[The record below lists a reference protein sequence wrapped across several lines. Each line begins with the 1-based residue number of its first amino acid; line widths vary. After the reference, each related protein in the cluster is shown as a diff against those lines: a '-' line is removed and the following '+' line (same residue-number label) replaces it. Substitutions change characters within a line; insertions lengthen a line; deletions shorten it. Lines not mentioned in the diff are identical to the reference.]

1 MSSLK
6 KYLVKHAQDTIVLSI
21 LVGAVFV
28 NYFIYAKI
36 AFLDFFYL
44 LVVLAGYYIGKRF
57 AVLGAFFAILL
68 VWIFILTDK
77 EEYYTAN
84 TALQTN
90 LNFAVWGGFLILAA
104 WLIGTLSEKLQ
115 LQLQHTERLRED
127 LDHERELLSIS
138 NRQLRGYSIS
148 LEERVEER
156 TQELK
161 RSNQELMDFAAV
173 ASHDLQEP
181 LRKIAMFGDR
191 LEEHIPK
198 EETKGRD
205 YLDRMRKSAR
215 RMQGFIEALLK
226 LSSVS
231 SGGQP
236 FQRVDM
242 HQLTLEVVEDLEAR
256 ITHTKAQVNIDK
268 QKLPTLEADPT
279 QMRQLIQNLIG
290 NALKYHQPDVAPVV
304 EITSR
309 PLRDGFWEIMV
320 KDNGIGIED
329 HQVNLVFHPFERA
342 NSGKLFEGTG
352 MGLAICKRI
361 VDRHGGSIH
370 VVSQPNK
377 GTSFIILLPE
387 KNKERR
393 NHSTEPREFTTVQLT
408 DSNP

>member
-1 MSSLK
+1 MNTLK
-6 KYLVKHAQDTIVLSI
+6 KYLLKHAQDTIVLSI

-28 NYFIYAKI
+28 NYFVYNKI

-77 EEYYTAN
+77 KEYFTTVN
-84 TALQTN
+84 NDLQAN
-90 LNFAVWGGFLILAA
+90 LNLAVWGGFLILAA

-115 LQLQHTERLRED
+115 SQLKHTERLRED

-138 NRQLRGYSIS
+138 NRQLRSYNVS

-181 LRKIAMFGDR
+181 LRKIVMFGDR
-191 LEEHIPK
+191 LEEKIPQ
-198 EETKGRD
+198 EEITGRD
-205 YLDRMRKSAR
+205 YLDRMRNAAS
-215 RMQGFIEALLK
+215 RMKGFIEALLK

-231 SGGQP
+231 SRGQP

-242 HQLTLEVVEDLEAR
+242 HQLTLEVIDDLEAR
-256 ITHTKAQVNIDK
+256 ITHTKAQLNIDK
-268 QKLPTLEADPT
+268 NKLPTLEADPT

-290 NALKYHQPDVAPVV
+290 NALKYHHPDIAPVV
-304 EITSR
+304 EISSR

-320 KDNGIGIED
+320 KDNGVGIEA
-329 HQVNLVFHPFERA
+329 QQINLVFHPFERA
-342 NSGKLFEGTG
+342 HSGKMFEGTG

-361 VDRHGGSIH
+361 VDRHAGSIH
-370 VVSQPNK
+370 VVSELNK

-387 KNKERR
+387 KHRERR
-393 NHSTEPREFTTVQLT
+393 SNPMRPPEFTTIQ
-408 DSNP
+408 PK

>member
-1 MSSLK
+1 VNSIK
-6 KYLVKHAQDTIVLSI
+6 KYLLKHAEDAIVLSI

-28 NYFIYAKI
+28 NYFVYAKI

-57 AVLGAFFAILL
+57 AILGAFFAILL
-68 VWIFILTDK
+68 VWVFILSDRK
-77 EEYYTAN
+77 EYYSISSAFQ
-84 TALQTN
+84 AN
-90 LNFAVWGGFLILAA
+90 LNLTVWGGFLILAA
-104 WLIGTLSEKLQ
+104 WLIGTLSENLRSELKK
-115 LQLQHTERLRED
+115 TERLRED
-127 LDHERELLSIS
+127 LDHERELLTIS
-138 NRQLRGYSIS
+138 NRQLRNYSIS

-173 ASHDLQEP
+173 ASHDLQDP
-181 LRKIAMFGDR
+181 LRKVVMFGDR
-191 LEEHIPK
+191 LEEHLPK

-226 LSSVS
+226 ISSVS
-231 SGGQP
+231 SSAKP
-236 FQRVDM
+236 FESVDM
-242 HQLTLEVVEDLEAR
+242 HQLTLDVIDDLEAR
-256 ITHTKAQVNIDK
+256 ITHSKAQVKVDK
-268 QKLPTLEADPT
+268 QKLPTLEADAT

-290 NALKYHQPDVAPVV
+290 NALKYHHKDVPPVV

-320 KDNGIGIED
+320 KDNGIGIETD
-329 HQVNLVFHPFERA
+329 QINLVFHPFERA
-342 NSGKLFEGTG
+342 GKGTLFEGTG
-352 MGLAICKRI
+352 MGLAICKKI
-361 VDRHGGSIH
+361 VDRHGGSLH
-370 VVSQPNK
+370 VVSQPGK

-393 NHSTEPREFTTVQLT
+393 
-408 DSNP
+408 SNPTPQPEFSAAQPD

>member
-1 MSSLK
+1 MDPLK
-6 KYLVKHAQDTIVLSI
+6 KYLLKHVQDAIVLSI
-21 LVGAVFV
+21 LAGAIFV
-28 NYFIYAKI
+28 NYFVYSSKI

-57 AVLGAFFAILL
+57 AVLGAFFAILI
-68 VWIFILTDK
+68 VWVFILADK
-77 EEYYTAN
+77 NEYYSASTASQ
-84 TALQTN
+84 AN
-90 LNFAVWGGFLILAA
+90 LNLTVWGGFLILAA
-104 WLIGTLSEKLQ
+104 WLIGTLSEKLR
-115 LQLQHTERLRED
+115 LELQHTNRLRED

-138 NRQLRGYSIS
+138 NRQLRNYSVR

-181 LRKIAMFGDR
+181 LRKVVMFGDR
-191 LEEHIPK
+191 LEEQIPK
-198 EETKGRD
+198 GETKSRD
-205 YLDRMRKSAR
+205 YLDRLRNSAR

-231 SGGQP
+231 SGAEP
-236 FQRVDM
+236 FQPVDL
-242 HQLTLEVVEDLEAR
+242 HKLTLEVLDDLEAR
-256 ITHTKAQVNIDK
+256 ITHTKAQVKIDK
-268 QKLPTLEADPT
+268 QLPTLEADAT

-290 NALKYHQPDVAPVV
+290 NALKYHQKDIPPVV

-329 HQVNLVFHPFERA
+329 HQINLVFHPFERA
-342 NSGKLFEGTG
+342 NSGTLFEGTG
-352 MGLAICKRI
+352 MGLAICKKI

-370 VVSQPNK
+370 VVSQPEK
-377 GTSFIILLPE
+377 GTSFIIILPE
-387 KNKERR
+387 KTKERR
-393 NHSTEPREFTTVQLT
+393 KNPTELPEFSDIQ
-408 DSNP
+408 PG

>member
-1 MSSLK
+1 MDSIK
-6 KYLVKHAQDTIVLSI
+6 KYLLKHVQDAIILSI

-44 LVVLAGYYIGKRF
+44 LIVLAGYYIGKRF
-57 AVLGAFFAILL
+57 AILGAFFAILI
-68 VWIFILTDK
+68 VWVFILTDK
-77 EEYYTAN
+77 KEYYSASS
-84 TALQTN
+84 AFQAN
-90 LNFAVWGGFLILAA
+90 LNLTVWGGFLILAA

-115 LQLQHTERLRED
+115 LELKQTERLRED
-127 LDHERELLSIS
+127 LDHERELLTIS
-138 NRQLRGYSIS
+138 NRQLRNYSIC
-148 LEERVEER
+148 LEDRVEER
-156 TQELK
+156 TRELK
-161 RSNQELMDFAAV
+161 RSNKELMDFAAI

-181 LRKIAMFGDR
+181 LRKVVMFGDR

-198 EETKGRD
+198 EETKSRD
-205 YLDRMRKSAR
+205 YLDRLRKSAR

-231 SGGQP
+231 SGAKP
-236 FQRVDM
+236 FERVDM
-242 HQLTLEVVEDLEAR
+242 HQLTLDVIDDLEAR
-256 ITHTKAQVNIDK
+256 ITHTKALVKVDI

-290 NALKYHQPDVAPVV
+290 NALKYHHKDVPPEV

-320 KDNGIGIED
+320 KDNGVGIEAD
-329 HQVNLVFHPFERA
+329 KINLVFHPFERA
-342 NSGKLFEGTG
+342 NSSTLFEGTG
-352 MGLAICKRI
+352 MGLAICKKI

-370 VVSQPNK
+370 VVSQLGK

-387 KNKERR
+387 KNIERR
-393 NHSTEPREFTTVQLT
+393 SDPATPLESSTV
-408 DSNP
+408 

>member
-1 MSSLK
+1 VNSIK
-6 KYLVKHAQDTIVLSI
+6 KYLLKHVQDAIVLSI
-21 LVGAVFV
+21 LVVAVFI
-28 NYFIYAKI
+28 NYFVYSSKI

-68 VWIFILTDK
+68 VWIFILADK
-77 EEYYTAN
+77 NEYYSVSS
-84 TALQTN
+84 ALEAN
-90 LNFAVWGGFLILAA
+90 LNFTVWGGFLILAA

-115 LQLQHTERLRED
+115 LELKQTKRLRDD

-138 NRQLRGYSIS
+138 NRQLRNYSIR

-181 LRKIAMFGDR
+181 LRKVVMFGDR
-191 LEEHIPK
+191 LEEHLPK
-198 EETKGRD
+198 DETKSRD
-205 YLDRMRKSAR
+205 YLDRLRKSAR
-215 RMQGFIEALLK
+215 RMQSFIEALLK
-226 LSSVS
+226 LSSVT
-231 SGGQP
+231 SGAGP
-236 FQRVDM
+236 FQRVDL
-242 HQLTLEVVEDLEAR
+242 HQLTLEVIDDLEAR
-256 ITHTKAQVNIDK
+256 ITHSKAKVNIDK
-268 QKLPTLEADPT
+268 KLPTLEADAT
-279 QMRQLIQNLIG
+279 QMRQLMQNLIG
-290 NALKYHQPDVAPVV
+290 NALKYHQEGIPPVV

-329 HQVNLVFHPFERA
+329 HQINLVFHPFERA
-342 NSGKLFEGTG
+342 SNSALFEGTG
-352 MGLAICKRI
+352 MGLAICKKI

-377 GTSFIILLPE
+377 GTSFIIILPE
-387 KNKERR
+387 KNKDRR
-393 NHSTEPREFTTVQLT
+393 SSATGPPEFTTIQ
-408 DSNP
+408 PG

>member
-1 MSSLK
+1 MDSIK
-6 KYLVKHAQDTIVLSI
+6 KYLLKNVQDAIVLSI
-21 LVGAVFV
+21 LVTAVFV
-28 NYFIYAKI
+28 NYFVHANI

-68 VWIFILTDK
+68 VWVFILSDK
-77 EEYYTAN
+77 NEYYSASS
-84 TALQTN
+84 AFQAN
-90 LNFAVWGGFLILAA
+90 LNLTVWGGFLILAA
-104 WLIGTLSEKLQ
+104 WLIGTLSENLRLELQ
-115 LQLQHTERLRED
+115 QTERLRED
-127 LDHERELLSIS
+127 LDHERELLGIS
-138 NRQLRGYSIS
+138 NRQLRNYSIR

-181 LRKIAMFGDR
+181 LRKVVMFGDR
-191 LEEHIPK
+191 LEERIPK
-198 EETKGRD
+198 EETKSRD
-205 YLDRMRKSAR
+205 YLERLRKSAR

-231 SGGQP
+231 ASAKP
-236 FQRVDM
+236 FQPVDL
-242 HQLTLEVVEDLEAR
+242 HKLTLEVIDDLEAR

-268 QKLPTLEADPT
+268 QKLPTLEADAT

-290 NALKYHQPDVAPVV
+290 NALKYHQKDVPPIV

-309 PLRDGFWEIMV
+309 PLRDGFWEIMI
-320 KDNGIGIED
+320 KDNGVGIED
-329 HQVNLVFHPFERA
+329 HQINLVFHPFERA
-342 NSGKLFEGTG
+342 NSGNLFEGTG
-352 MGLAICKRI
+352 MGLAICKKI

-387 KNKERR
+387 KNKEKRSD
-393 NHSTEPREFTTVQLT
+393 STQLSEFTTAQ
-408 DSNP
+408 PG